1 MKLVNY
7 EEIYRILSSKEEHI
21 VHMLK
26 RNARRS
32 SLHLSPADKMLRN
45 QKIEAQ
51 NVALNTLLK
60 EIRDIIDRILLNSSN
75 CNVRRFYLVTLK
87 DLKQLQKNSLIF
99 YMAYEGS
106 LCKVGVTMNTRLT
119 QKYYH
124 LYVPS
129 IEKNITG
136 KSYKVSF

>member
-32 SLHLSPADKMLRN
+32 FLHLSPADKMLRN

-60 EIRDIIDRILLNSSN
+60 EIRDIIDRILFNSDDF
-75 CNVRRFYLVTLK
+75 NVRRFYLVTQK
-87 DLKQLQKNSLIF
+87 DLHQIKKNSLVF
-99 YMAYEGS
+99 YRAYEGS
-106 LCKVGVTMNTRLT
+106 LCKVCVTMNARLT

-124 LYVPS
+124 LYIPS
-129 IEKNITG
+129 IEKILQANPI
-136 KSYKVSF
+136 K

>member
-21 VHMLK
+21 VQILN
-26 RNARRS
+26 RNTRRS
-32 SLHLSPADKMLRN
+32 SLHLSPADEMLRTH
-45 QKIEAQ
+45 KIGAQ

-60 EIRDIIDRILLNSSN
+60 EIRDIIDRILFNSDDF
-75 CNVRRFYLVTLK
+75 NVRRFYLVTQN
-87 DLKQLQKNSLIF
+87 DLHQIKKNSLVF
-99 YMAYEGS
+99 YRAYEGS
-106 LCKVGVTMNTRLT
+106 LCKVYVTMNARLT

-129 IEKNITG
+129 IEKILQANPI
-136 KSYKVSF
+136 K